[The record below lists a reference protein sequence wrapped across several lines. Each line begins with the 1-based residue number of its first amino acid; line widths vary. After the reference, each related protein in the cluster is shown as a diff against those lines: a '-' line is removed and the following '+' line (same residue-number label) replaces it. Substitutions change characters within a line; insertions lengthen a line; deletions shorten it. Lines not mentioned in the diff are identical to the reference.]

1 MKLLTYVCDGQEK
14 VGIIGTDA
22 EKVVPVSKLGYA
34 AKDMVALIREMGGEI
49 PGDLLAKVDA
59 ADGDAFSACKLLA
72 PIKYPEQDVMCL
84 GTNYQEH
91 RDETEKSTV
100 AYDASM
106 TDTIYFGK
114 RVAEAVDPFGYIE
127 GHFDIVERLD
137 YEVELAVIIGKDAK
151 NVPLDQAKDYVFGYT
166 ILNDVSARNL
176 QTMHQQWYFG
186 KSLDGFTPIGPWIV
200 ARDDLEWLP
209 ERAIRSYVNG
219 ELRQDSNTNMMIT
232 NIDTVICELTQ
243 GMTLKA
249 GTIIAMGTPSGVG
262 MAFEPH
268 KCMNPGD
275 VVRCEIDGIGVL
287 ENTVR

>member
-100 AYDASM
+100 AYDASK

-137 YEVELAVIIGKDAK
+137 YEVELAVIIGKDAYDSERCQRTEFADYASA
-151 NVPLDQAKDYVFGYT
+151 VVLWQESGRIYTDWTLD
-166 ILNDVSARNL
+166 
-176 QTMHQQWYFG
+176 
-186 KSLDGFTPIGPWIV
+186 
-200 ARDDLEWLP
+200 
-209 ERAIRSYVNG
+209 
-219 ELRQDSNTNMMIT
+219 
-232 NIDTVICELTQ
+232 CC
-243 GMTLKA
+243 A
-249 GTIIAMGTPSGVG
+249 G
-262 MAFEPH
+262 
-268 KCMNPGD
+268 
-275 VVRCEIDGIGVL
+275 
-287 ENTVR
+287 